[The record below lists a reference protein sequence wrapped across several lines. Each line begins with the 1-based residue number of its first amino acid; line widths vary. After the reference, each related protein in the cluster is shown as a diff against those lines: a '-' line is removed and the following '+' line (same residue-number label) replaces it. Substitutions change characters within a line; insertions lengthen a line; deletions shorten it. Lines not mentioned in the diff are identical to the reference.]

1 MYSVLKWR
9 KWLHAGLGLTL
20 AWGVWT
26 YANANSVFMSDGQHR
41 TMKIQ
46 NTAYQAEAAAASST
60 EPYDSADLQLTDI
73 RQAEAVEVTAT
84 GYYAGY
90 ESTGKN
96 PGDPAYGITYSG
108 VKVRRVEE
116 GFSTIAADPEVFPI
130 GTIMYIPGYGYGI
143 VADTGSA
150 IKGHVIDLY
159 FDTKE
164 DVFTEWGK
172 KNVEVY
178 VLKKGDGK
186 VTEGMLDQLNAN
198 KAIPVDIP
206 VIP

>member
-9 KWLHAGLGLTL
+9 KWFHLVLGMILV
-20 AWGVWT
+20 WGVWSF
-26 YANANSVFMSDGQHR
+26 ANTHSIFLSGGQQRSMDRH
-41 TMKIQ
+41 TMPSEGV
-46 NTAYQAEAAAASST
+46 AAGEADSST
-60 EPYDSADLQLTDI
+60 YWQLADLQ
-73 RQAEAVEVTAT
+73 QAEAVQVTAT

-90 ESTGKN
+90 ESTGKY
-96 PGDPAYGITYSG
+96 PGDPAYGITFSG

-116 GFSTIAADPEVFPI
+116 GFSTIAADPKIFPI

-150 IKGHVIDLY
+150 IKGHIIDLY

-164 DVFTEWGK
+164 DVYAEWGK

-178 VLKKGDGK
+178 VLKKGEGK
-186 VTEGMLDQLNAN
+186 VTEGLMDQLNAN